1 MIGSKRSAGNS
12 NLRELIEVQRSRACS
27 KGESM
32 NLNGILI
39 GSENPQR
46 LRASGATVV
55 REPYQPGEP
64 GAQEF

>member
-1 MIGSKRSAGNS
+1 
-12 NLRELIEVQRSRACS
+12 
-27 KGESM
+27 M
-32 NLNGILI
+32 NLNGTLI

-64 GAQEF
+64 GAQESWIARFADPDNNYFQLMSPM

>member
-1 MIGSKRSAGNS
+1 
-12 NLRELIEVQRSRACS
+12 
-27 KGESM
+27 M
-32 NLNGILI
+32 NLNGTLI